1 MARLVLLN
9 GAPGS
14 GKSTLASRYAE
25 AYPLTLALD
34 IDVLR
39 GMLGGWLDR
48 PTEAGL
54 RARSMALEVARVQL
68 AAGGDVLVPQFL
80 GRLDFVLQLERLGQR
95 VGAEFVELALLSD
108 PEDASRRFV
117 ERSRHPESQAHRDAT
132 ALLDRGG
139 GVDRLP
145 AMYGQLLEVIARRP
159 RTRTITT
166 VAGRVDRAYRD
177 LLAHL
182 DQP

>member
-25 AYPLTLALD
+25 AHPLTLALD

-39 GMLGGWLDR
+39 AMLGGWLDR

-54 RARSMALEVARVQL
+54 RARSMALEIARVQL

-80 GRLDFVLQLERLGQR
+80 GRLDFVLQLERLARR

-108 PEDASRRFV
+108 PEEASRRFV
-117 ERSRHPESQAHRDAT
+117 ERARHPETRAHRDAT
-132 ALLDRGG
+132 ALLDRSG
-139 GVDRLP
+139 GVDALP
-145 AMYGQLLEVIARRP
+145 AMYSQLLDVIAHRP
-159 RTRTITT
+159 LNRTITT
-166 VAGRVDRAYRD
+166 FTGQVDRAYRD

-182 DQP
+182 DKS